1 MATGRTTIKNYRM
14 YVGGYDLSGFGR
26 DIGPIGVEV
35 EEVDLTTWTDPVKG
49 YLKNRAQVGI
59 GTLNAVFDNTATTGI
74 HALMG
79 TAGIKRDVLIALGI
93 QAAPT
98 AGDPAFMGQFAQSG
112 YQEVDNGGAMTVTVP
127 FEGWDATANSMLYA
141 PGWGILLHPNAAE
154 TAVNTAVG
162 FDNPTGGQTL
172 NGGLMVYQVLTSSNP
187 SHTATLKVQDAAT
200 NTNPS
205 FADLSGATTGVITVT
220 AGVSGLVALPTTGA
234 GATVRQFL
242 RWQIV
247 LGTATSVTFLIG
259 FVRG

>member
-1 MATGRTTIKNYRM
+1 MATGRTLNKYYRV
-14 YVGGYDLSGFGR
+14 YAGGYDLSGFGR
-26 DIGPIGVEV
+26 EIGPIGIEV
-35 EEVDLTTWTDPVKG
+35 EEADLSAWMDPVKG

-59 GTLNAVFDNTATTGI
+59 GTLNAVLDNTATTGI
-74 HALMG
+74 HAVMG
-79 TAGIKRDVLIALGI
+79 TAGIKRDILIALGI
-93 QAAPT
+93 QAAPA

-112 YQEVDNGGAMTVTVP
+112 YQEVDNGGAMTVTIP
-127 FEGWDATANSMLYA
+127 FEGWDGIANSMLYA
-141 PGWGILLHPNAAE
+141 PGWGVLLHPNAAE
-154 TAVNTAVG
+154 TGVNAGTG

-172 NGGLMVYQVLTSSNP
+172 NGGLMAYHVLASSGP

-220 AGVSGLVALPTTGA
+220 AGVSGLIALPTTGA